1 MENKEKNNKLLSVR
15 MWMSMQGVEA
25 LIIFTSDPHNGEY
38 IPDYWKLRE
47 YLCEFTGSAGTL
59 VITHEEALLWTDSRY
74 HIQAEAQLD
83 ATHFTLMKEGL
94 SGVPSIGEWL
104 TENME
109 EGVAVAVIGEQ
120 VSVAELNSIK
130 QEAQHLE
137 WQCHDDPFNE
147 LWPERPQ
154 LPTGLLSMQAAEHTE
169 MSASQK
175 IALVFSEVK
184 NQVGATHFLM
194 NDLAEIA
201 WMLNLRG
208 SDVEYN
214 PVFLSYLLIGEE
226 ENILFIDKQKL
237 TPEISDYLA
246 AEKVSIAPYSAL
258 EIFIAPLSR
267 YETRVALPPSANCAT
282 VAMMQNEKVQ
292 HTFINASP
300 AELMKAVKCEA
311 EIKGMREAMLQDGV
325 AMVQFLRWLEA
336 TIKVEKVTEIKA
348 EKALTQFR
356 SQRPGFEQPSFAT
369 IAAYGAHGAI
379 VHYEAEP
386 HTDIPL
392 RPESLFLLDSGGQYA
407 GGTTDITRTLA
418 LGTLTEE
425 ERRAYTLV
433 LKGHIALS
441 NCRFPEGSTGLQLDL
456 AARYAMWQQGYDF
469 GHGTGHGVGAHLCVH
484 EGPMQIRKNL
494 RACTLVPLTE
504 GMIITNE
511 PGIYV
516 EGKFGVRIENTLLVR
531 RSLNTPFGRFLE
543 FEPLTLCPIDLRP
556 VHLSWLTAD
565 EREWLNTYHRQVRE
579 ALMPLLT
586 DEADRQ
592 WLTAATREVPIA

>member
-15 MWMSMQGVEA
+15 MWMGMQGVEA

-38 IPDYWKLRE
+38 IPDHWKLRE
-47 YLCEFTGSAGTL
+47 YLCDFTGSAGTL

-83 ATHFTLMKEGL
+83 TAHFTLMKEGL
-94 SGVPSIGEWL
+94 SGVPSIGKWL

-109 EGVAVAVIGEQ
+109 KGMAVAVIGEQ
-120 VSVAELNSIK
+120 VSVGELDSIK

-137 WQCHDDPFNE
+137 WQCHDDPFND
-147 LWPERPQ
+147 LWPERPH
-154 LPTGLLSMQAAEHTE
+154 LPTGLVCMQTAEYTG

-175 IALVFSEVK
+175 MALVMGEVK
-184 NQVGATHFLM
+184 KQVEATHFLM

-201 WMLNLRG
+201 WVLNLRG

-214 PVFLSYLLIGEE
+214 PVFMSYLLIGEE

-237 TPEISDYLA
+237 TPEISDYLT
-246 AEKVSIAPYSAL
+246 AEQVNIAPYSAL
-258 EIFIAPLSR
+258 ETFIAPLSR
-267 YETRVALPPSANCAT
+267 YETRVALPPSTNCAT
-282 VAMMQNEKVQ
+282 VAMMQNEGVQ
-292 HTFINASP
+292 HAFINTSP

-386 HTDIPL
+386 HTDVPL
-392 RPESLFLLDSGGQYA
+392 RQESLFLLDSGGQYA

-494 RACTLVPLTE
+494 RACTLIPLTE

-543 FEPLTLCPIDLRP
+543 FEPLTLCPFDLKP
-556 VHLSWLTAD
+556 VVLSWLTAD
-565 EREWLNTYHRQVRE
+565 EREWLNAYHHRVRE

-592 WLTAATREVPIA
+592 WLTEATREVPTS

>member
-1 MENKEKNNKLLSVR
+1 TM
-15 MWMSMQGVEA
+15 
-25 LIIFTSDPHNGEY
+25 
-38 IPDYWKLRE
+38 
-47 YLCEFTGSAGTL
+47 
-59 VITHEEALLWTDSRY
+59 
-74 HIQAEAQLD
+74 
-83 ATHFTLMKEGL
+83 
-94 SGVPSIGEWL
+94 
-104 TENME
+104 
-109 EGVAVAVIGEQ
+109 
-120 VSVAELNSIK
+120 
-130 QEAQHLE
+130 
-137 WQCHDDPFNE
+137 
-147 LWPERPQ
+147 
-154 LPTGLLSMQAAEHTE
+154 
-169 MSASQK
+169 
-175 IALVFSEVK
+175 
-184 NQVGATHFLM
+184 
-194 NDLAEIA
+194 
-201 WMLNLRG
+201 
-208 SDVEYN
+208 
-214 PVFLSYLLIGEE
+214 
-226 ENILFIDKQKL
+226 
-237 TPEISDYLA
+237 
-246 AEKVSIAPYSAL
+246 
-258 EIFIAPLSR
+258 
-267 YETRVALPPSANCAT
+267 
-282 VAMMQNEKVQ
+282 
-292 HTFINASP
+292 
-300 AELMKAVKCEA
+300 
-311 EIKGMREAMLQDGV
+311 
-325 AMVQFLRWLEA
+325 
-336 TIKVEKVTEIKA
+336 KVEEITEIKA
-348 EKALTQFR
+348 EKAVTHFR

-592 WLTAATREVPIA
+592 WLTEATREVPIA